1 MKSRSHRL
9 PVANPQDD
17 WIDGSWTVDCVC
29 GVNFDDG
36 EEMVNCDECSVW
48 VHTRCVRYVKSE
60 KLFAC
65 DKCKNKATTNNSE
78 ETEVAQ
84 LLVELPTKTLTMN
97 SPYPNTLPIRSPF
110 RLWTDLPVEERVH
123 MQGVPGGD
131 PALFSGLSS
140 VFGRELWK
148 CRGYV
153 PKMFNFKYS
162 EFPCWDNETRD
173 AHDNTSDKGNEMI
186 NGNGAGALFSSS
198 KENCLFAHVV
208 NPVSEKHVL
217 ESQNAMDSDA
227 TTRSTNDMKDTGLL
241 GSSMIQGNKGT
252 KEDCGISNDQ
262 SGKKKSKI
270 LEKEDYLKKDAH
282 ASRPDRSPMSVKTDI
297 QRTKFGNSGE
307 VLAAVDHLEGP
318 GVLDHDNTSYSDI
331 PTSNERYSKAASYDV
346 SKRCSTSEAHPRED
360 KIRNHISA
368 RIEDS
373 PMENDGATSNLE
385 RSDSASLPMTE
396 EVVTNVTNNKEEL
409 AVLSLGTESQMVEL
423 MVENVACLVPNI
435 KRQPHVESSSDNKII
450 CSSELEVKLEAEVH
464 ADPAALENQRL
475 LPGKGKLDIT
485 KSLAKPAGTS
495 SGCLSEKT
503 VVNITTIVSSENSDC
518 KLQEGSR
525 NAMIGN
531 NTTNTDESPSALC
544 QSNQEPKISEVTI
557 GARKS
562 SGHKES
568 SKPPEEA
575 PRSSLAVATLL
586 SDPNH
591 RKVVLSVGKSSS
603 GTTKSSA
610 PESRIFSKAHHHDSN
625 GKLRG
630 ISGSNLSNKRESS
643 SMDAG
648 RDEERR
654 ERPKKMLKELPKSS
668 VGSASKILQ
677 STKLSHA
684 PVKKTVSEAK
694 DSVPNSS
701 AKASTVRSNPASA
714 RSAESSSSLQSE
726 SAAHIQNK
734 AAGTHL
740 TQKCEK
746 TNQPSCQPSSKL
758 NAHLMHPPSSSSP
771 AALSDEELA
780 LLLHQ
785 ELNSSPRVPRVPRM
799 RHAGSLP
806 QLTSPTSTSMLMKR
820 TSSGGGKDHGLT
832 SRRKSK
838 DIGKD
843 GTNCSQEVVQET
855 KKSERSTSLGCRRE
869 EDSII
874 RREGDAGSAK
884 SVQSLK
890 KSHTLASNTSA
901 SSSLCSPNEVNEQ
914 NLSSMHNSSSA
925 AAAADDA
932 KGVGYP
938 SHQTL
943 PGLIAEIM
951 SKGQRMTY
959 EELCNAVLPHWPNLR
974 KHNGERYAYASH
986 SQAVLDCLR
995 NRSEWSRLVDRGPK
1009 TSTSRKRRKL
1019 DVDSQFTESE
1029 DNEDCMDRAAKDV
1042 RNKTF
1047 ESKQEEFPKGKRKA
1061 RKRRRL
1067 ALQGRGIKDV
1077 RRRHRAEVFSD
1088 EEIGSSSESGRDSM
1102 FSEDEVQG
1110 GETSPAGNEAS
1121 ASSDERATMS

>member
-9 PVANPQDD
+9 PVANQQDD

-65 DKCKNKATTNNSE
+65 DKCKNKASATANDSE

-110 RLWTDLPVEERVH
+110 RLWTELPMEERVH
-123 MQGVPGGD
+123 LQGVPGGD

-140 VFGRELWK
+140 AFSRQLWK
-148 CRGYV
+148 CSGYV
-153 PKMFNFKYS
+153 PKLFNFKYS
-162 EFPCWDNETRD
+162 EFPSWDNEIRE
-173 AHDNTSDKGNEMI
+173 ANDNTTDKGNEMVTG
-186 NGNGAGALFSSS
+186 NGNGAVALFSLS
-198 KENCLFAHVV
+198 KENCLLAPVV
-208 NPVSEKHVL
+208 NPVSEKPGF
-217 ESQNAMDSDA
+217 EPNNAMDSHA
-227 TTRSTNDMKDTGLL
+227 ATRSANDVKEDTGLL
-241 GSSMIQGNKGT
+241 GPSMIQGNKSM
-252 KEDCGISNDQ
+252 KEELGMSKDQ
-262 SGKKKSKI
+262 SGKKKSKMV
-270 LEKEDYLKKDAH
+270 EKEGSLKKDAH
-282 ASRPDRSPMSVKTDI
+282 ASRPDRGGPMAVKTDN
-297 QRTKFGNSGE
+297 QRTKFGNSRE
-307 VLAAVDHLEGP
+307 ILASVDILEGP
-318 GVLDHDNTSYSDI
+318 RVPDHDTTSYSDI
-331 PTSNERYSKAASYDV
+331 PTSNERISKLASYDV
-346 SKRCSTSEAHPRED
+346 SKRCSTSEAYPRED
-360 KIRNHISA
+360 KIRNYISA
-368 RIEDS
+368 SVEGS
-373 PMENDGATSNLE
+373 PMENDGAATNLE

-396 EVVTNVTNNKEEL
+396 EVVTNATNNKEEI
-409 AVLSLGTESQMVEL
+409 AVLSLGTELQTAEPMI
-423 MVENVACLVPNI
+423 ENAACLVSSI
-435 KRQPHVESSSDNKII
+435 KRQPNVGSSSDNKVI
-450 CSSELEVKLEAEVH
+450 CSSELEVKWEAEVH
-464 ADPAALENQRL
+464 ADPADLENQHL
-475 LPGKGKLDIT
+475 LPSDGKLDIT
-485 KSLAKPAGTS
+485 KSLAKPAGMS
-495 SGCLSEKT
+495 SGCLSEKAG
-503 VVNITTIVSSENSDC
+503 VNIATIVSSEYSDC
-518 KLQEGSR
+518 KSEEGSR
-525 NAMIGN
+525 KAMVGGN

-544 QSNQEPKISEVTI
+544 QSNQEPKISEVSV

-562 SGHKES
+562 SGHKLS
-568 SKPPEEA
+568 SKPAEEA
-575 PRSSLAVATLL
+575 PRSSLAVATSL
-586 SDPNH
+586 SALNH
-591 RKVVLSVGKSSS
+591 RKVVLSMGKSSL

-610 PESRIFSKAHHHDSN
+610 PESRISSKAQNHDLN
-625 GKLRG
+625 GKPRG
-630 ISGSNLSNKRESS
+630 MSGSNLSNKRESL

-668 VGSASKILQ
+668 VGSVSKTLQ

-701 AKASTVRSNPASA
+701 AKTSTVRSNPVSS

-734 AAGTHL
+734 AAGTHS

-746 TNQPSCQPSSKL
+746 TNQPSCQPSSKV
-758 NAHLMHPPSSSSP
+758 NIHLMHPPSSSSP

-838 DIGKD
+838 D
-843 GTNCSQEVVQET
+843 QEVVQET
-855 KKSERSTSLGCRRE
+855 KKSDRSTSLGCRRE

-874 RREGDAGSAK
+874 KREGDAGSAK
-884 SVQSLK
+884 SMQSLK
-890 KSHTLASNTSA
+890 KSLTLASNTSA
-901 SSSLCSPNEVNEQ
+901 SSSLCSPNEANEQ
-914 NLSSMHNSSSA
+914 NLSSMHNSPSA

-932 KGVGYP
+932 KVVGHP

-951 SKGQRMTY
+951 CKGQRMTY

-974 KHNGERYAYASH
+974 KHNGERYAYSSH

-1029 DNEDCMDRAAKDV
+1029 DNEDFMDRAAKDV

-1088 EEIGSSSESGRDSM
+1088 EEIGSSSESGGDSM

-1110 GETSPAGNEAS
+1110 GEASPAGNEAS